1 MRQII
6 NLNKDWLFRKT
17 TEFPDVFPG
26 ERGKSSASEARWE
39 PVTIPHTW
47 NAEDGQDGGN
57 DYYRGTCMYTRLLRK
72 PKMEPGGRAVL
83 EFKGAAMSAEVTVN
97 GERVARHEG
106 GYSTFRADITDV
118 LTEGDNLICVS
129 VDNSENDRVYPQ
141 KADFTFYGGLYRDV
155 NLILVPETHFELIK
169 DGTPGIKVTPSV
181 RGNDA
186 VIRAEARV
194 QVSFL

>member
-26 ERGKSSASEARWE
+26 ERGQSSASEARWE

-72 PKMEPGGRAVL
+72 PEMEPGGRAVL

-129 VDNSENDRVYPQ
+129 VDNSENDRIEIRKVQEPNPDYFFRKQDVVNWFDREDIDPTCLSIHDTMGEVMATPQ
-141 KADFTFYGGLYRDV
+141 GAA
-155 NLILVPETHFELIK
+155 IL
-169 DGTPGIKVTPSV
+169 G
-181 RGNDA
+181 RM
-186 VIRAEARV
+186 IR
-194 QVSFL
+194 L